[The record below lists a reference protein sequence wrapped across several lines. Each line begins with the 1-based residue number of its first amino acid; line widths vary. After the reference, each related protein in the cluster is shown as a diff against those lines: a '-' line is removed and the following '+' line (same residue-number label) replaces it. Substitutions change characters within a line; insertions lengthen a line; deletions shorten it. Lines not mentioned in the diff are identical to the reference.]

1 MMTEVAGAL
10 NGKKQQKSRPVSR
23 HIGVL
28 MRRMDILRCCAL
40 PICRS
45 VELAE
50 SLDEEDGD

>member
-23 HIGVL
+23 HNGVL

-50 SLDEEDGD
+50 SPDEEDGD